1 MKEKIDILMATYN
14 TNINFLKAQI
24 ESILKQTY
32 TNINLLISDDLS
44 TNQSVRETLK
54 EYASKDERITLY
66 FQEKNLGYLKNFEF
80 LLTKSTAEYI
90 CFSDHDDIWYEN
102 KIEKDYEKYI
112 SFKFYSVN

>member
-44 TNQSVRETLK
+44 TNQSVRKTLK

-80 LLTKSTAEYI
+80 LLTKSTA
-90 CFSDHDDIWYEN
+90 
-102 KIEKDYEKYI
+102 
-112 SFKFYSVN
+112 